1 MTPATQRSI
10 RRFIGVLV
18 WIWLSC
24 VLGAA
29 AFGQAANPL
38 VGTWELDLSKSD
50 FTPETAIRERTMVF
64 TAVDNGMTCKM
75 MTLTERGNGRVTT
88 ESTYTAHFD
97 NKEVPIDNS
106 PLDTVILKR
115 TDANNYERSGR
126 VRGKEVETATMK
138 ISADGKTLT
147 VATTGSN
154 AGTDYSNN
162 QIFNR
167 K

>member
-1 MTPATQRSI
+1 MTPATPSRRS
-10 RRFIGVLV
+10 FLEVLACCGVCGIL
-18 WIWLSC
+18 IAS
-24 VLGAA
+24 

-38 VGTWELDLSKSD
+38 AGTWELDLSKSD

-64 TAVDNGMTCKM
+64 TPVDNGMTCKM
-75 MTLTERGNGRVTT
+75 TTLTERGNGRVTT

-115 TDANNYERSGR
+115 IDAANYERTGK
-126 VRGKEVETATMK
+126 VRGQEVETATMK
-138 ISADGKTLT
+138 ISPDGKTLT

-154 AGTDYSNN
+154 GGTDYTSN
-162 QIFNR
+162 QIFKR